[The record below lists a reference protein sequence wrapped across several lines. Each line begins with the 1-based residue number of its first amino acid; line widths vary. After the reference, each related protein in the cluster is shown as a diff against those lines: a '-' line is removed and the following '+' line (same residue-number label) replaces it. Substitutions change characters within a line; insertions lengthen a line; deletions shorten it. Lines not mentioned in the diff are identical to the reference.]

1 MSDAA
6 ELRRLAHRVV
16 MPGFD
21 GTSAPAWV
29 RTAAAEG
36 LGGVCLFGHNVQT
49 PEQLRALTDELHAAG
64 PLLVAVDE
72 EGGIVSRLGAI
83 GGSQHVGAA
92 ALGMAGDPDLTRQVA
107 AAIGTDLAAAGIDL
121 DLAPVVDVSS
131 DPDNPVIGVR
141 AFGTEPSVVAEH
153 ARAYVEGLREAR
165 ILSCAKHFPGHGD
178 TRVDSHVG
186 LPRIDVDLETLRA
199 RDLVPF
205 AAAVEAGVD
214 VVMTAHIVFPA
225 LDERPATLSR
235 TVLRLLREDLGF
247 TGLIT
252 SDAMD
257 MRAIVDSV
265 GLAPGC
271 VAALDAGVDLVGLGN
286 PVLGTPEGDDET
298 TFRSVVDA
306 IVAAVGSG
314 ELAPERLREA
324 AGRVDALAA
333 RGAARGTAEDAA
345 AVRAPR
351 SSPADEEAAARSLRV
366 TPGVEA
372 VRGSLRGSP
381 SIVDVRRHRNVA
393 GGRNAGLVGEEL
405 RRRLPGARLTRA
417 FEATGVVGGQA
428 AGEVSEGELPDR
440 TDAILTGSPWL
451 DERES
456 AVLAT
461 LLARNP
467 DAVVICTG
475 WAPEV
480 TALSPA
486 RNVVR
491 TFGDSAPTARAVA
504 DLLVR

>member
-29 RTAAAEG
+29 LDAAAEG
-36 LGGVCLFGHNVQT
+36 LGGVCLFGHNVASAD
-49 PEQLRALTDELHAAG
+49 QLRSLTDELHAAG
-64 PLLVAVDE
+64 SLLVAVDE

-92 ALGMAGDPDLTRQVA
+92 ALGMAGDPDLTRRVA
-107 AAIGTDLAAAGIDL
+107 AGIGADLAAVGIDL

-153 ARAYVEGLREAR
+153 AKAYVEGLREAR
-165 ILSCAKHFPGHGD
+165 VLSCAKHFPGHGD

-186 LPRIDVDLETLRA
+186 LPRIDVDLETLRS

-205 AAAVEAGVD
+205 AAAIAAGVD
-214 VVMTAHIVFPA
+214 AVMTAHIVFPA
-225 LDERPATLSR
+225 LDDRPATLSPAA
-235 TVLRLLREDLGF
+235 VRLLREELGF

-265 GLAPGC
+265 GLAHGC
-271 VAALDAGVDLVGLGN
+271 VLALAAGVDVVGLGN
-286 PVLGTPEGDDET
+286 PVLGTPEGDDEA

-306 IVAAVGSG
+306 VVAAAGSG
-314 ELAPERLREA
+314 ELPTSRLREA
-324 AGRVDALAA
+324 AARVDALTGSRPARVSAA
-333 RGAARGTAEDAA
+333 RPPAPTAADRA
-345 AVRAPR
+345 AVAAGLRT
-351 SSPADEEAAARSLRV
+351 SGSPAGRLTGAITV
-366 TPGVEA
+366 
-372 VRGSLRGSP
+372 
-381 SIVDVRRHRNVA
+381 VDVRRHRNVA
-393 GGRNAGLVGEEL
+393 GGRNAGLIAAEL
-405 RRRLPGARLTRA
+405 LRRLPDAELVSA
-417 FEATGVVGGQA
+417 FETTGAVGGQA
-428 AGEVSEGELPDR
+428 AAAVVERELPGRADVVV
-440 TDAILTGSPWL
+440 TGSPWL
-451 DERES
+451 DDRES
-456 AVLAT
+456 AALRT
-461 LLARNP
+461 LLATSP

-480 TALSPA
+480 TALAPA
-486 RNVVR
+486 THVVR
-491 TFGDSAPTARAVA
+491 TFGDSVPTARAVA